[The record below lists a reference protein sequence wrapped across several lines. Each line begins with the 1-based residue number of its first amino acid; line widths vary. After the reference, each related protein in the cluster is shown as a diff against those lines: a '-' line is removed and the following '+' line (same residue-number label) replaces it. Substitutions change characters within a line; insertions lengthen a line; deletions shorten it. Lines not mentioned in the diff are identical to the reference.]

1 VDSKARAETVTG
13 MSAGVTSEP
22 LPPAPRPLVDEP
34 PAVDDQAPG
43 LHFDGQ
49 TVKYELMPA
58 DDGHWMLRM
67 YDDSGAVAWIHL
79 PRGQAHD
86 TAWHLAYRMELRSYE
101 LPRYSA

>member
-1 VDSKARAETVTG
+1 MQPRTETVTG
-13 MSAGVTSEP
+13 MSTGLTSEP
-22 LPPAPRPLVDEP
+22 LPTAPRPRPLVD
-34 PAVDDQAPG
+34 DQAATE

-49 TVKYELMPA
+49 TVKYELRPA

-67 YDDSGAVAWIHL
+67 YDDSGAQAWIHL

-86 TAWHLAYRMELRSYE
+86 TAWHLAYRMEIRSYE

>member
-1 VDSKARAETVTG
+1 MEVEAVGGANTGYAITGKAARLNPLADEITV
-13 MSAGVTSEP
+13 EN
-22 LPPAPRPLVDEP
+22 D
-34 PAVDDQAPG
+34 

-49 TVKYELMPA
+49 TVKYELRPA

-86 TAWHLAYRMELRSYE
+86 TAWHLAYRMEIRSYE